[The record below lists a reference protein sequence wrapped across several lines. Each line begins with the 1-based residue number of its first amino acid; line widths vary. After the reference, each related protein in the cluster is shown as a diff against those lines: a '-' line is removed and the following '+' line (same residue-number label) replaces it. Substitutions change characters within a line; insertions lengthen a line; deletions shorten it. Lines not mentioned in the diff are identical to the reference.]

1 MELAQFWYLK
11 SLADAGSLSAAARRC
26 GVPRTTLVRAVA
38 DLEREL
44 HVEILRR
51 AGSHVGLTPFGAR
64 IIDHVNAIMNGV
76 AAIQR
81 VADTCPP
88 DGRYH
93 S

>member
-11 SLADAGSLSAAARRC
+11 SLADAGSLGAAARRC
-26 GVPRTTLVRAVA
+26 GVPRATLERAVA
-38 DLEREL
+38 ELEREL
-44 HVEILRR
+44 RVAILRR
-51 AGSHVGLTPFGAR
+51 AGSRVGLTPFGVR
-64 IIDHVNAIMNGV
+64 IIDHVDAIMSGV

-81 VADTCPP
+81 VANTTAP